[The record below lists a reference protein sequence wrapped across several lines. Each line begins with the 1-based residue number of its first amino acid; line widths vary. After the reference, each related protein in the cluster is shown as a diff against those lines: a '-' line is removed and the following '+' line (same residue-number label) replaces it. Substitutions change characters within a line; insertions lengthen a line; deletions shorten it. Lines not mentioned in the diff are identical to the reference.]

1 MSRRSARPR
10 STRAQGGNKSKD
22 SDVKDLLKE
31 VTISGFPQKSS
42 SPPPDLTQMI
52 TRTITHKYETRRT
65 KEFLSKSRVASRAL
79 ESSRSSLEQPQRT
92 PLRSACSL
100 LKRAPA
106 TGISGSALES
116 QAIKVINASSKPN
129 GSVIASG
136 VNHPV
141 SGIANEPE
149 NKSDQIPTP
158 AAAAAVHPTK
168 SDNFPLTEILLAGS
182 DDDEDVT
189 STQSSLLEI
198 VSGYKLSKRMV
209 PFVKQV
215 FAKYGDI
222 VKDSIFK
229 SVEYRSSVLETICS
243 ICIRLKSVKF
253 QDITFQELQSMLNV
267 VNDLEP
273 VKVEIGWLQSRLKE
287 LCEAKSLK
295 RGFPGLLIIKTKTLQ
310 EIEGMKKA
318 MEDAR
323 QEYEGCLAKCQLS
336 QERLKKLEDAVATAQ
351 VEVEKIDAS
360 YSDTKTKLRCFYT
373 GSLLH
378 DVL

>member
-65 KEFLSKSRVASRAL
+65 KEFLSKSSVASRAL

-129 GSVIASG
+129 GSVIASD

-209 PFVKQV
+209 HLL
-215 FAKYGDI
+215 
-222 VKDSIFK
+222 
-229 SVEYRSSVLETICS
+229 SSK
-243 ICIRLKSVKF
+243 LKSVKF

-351 VEVEKIDAS
+351 VEVEKIGAS